1 MKEDTTMADSI
12 VTPQELL
19 RKLAEDGEFDFFR
32 EALFSVLRELME
44 IEVTA
49 KTGAPRGERSS
60 ERLCH
65 RNGYRERRLD
75 TRVGSLLLP
84 IPRLRE
90 GSYFPSFLDPR
101 RRSEEA
107 LLAVIAEAYVKGVS
121 TRKVEDLVLT
131 LGLEGISK
139 SEVSRICAR
148 LDEQVEAF
156 RGRPLVG
163 RYPYLFLDATY
174 EKVRNETGRVVSMA
188 LVVAYGV
195 AETGEREVLGL
206 EVCRSED
213 YAFWRGFL
221 AGLLSRGLA
230 GVALVVSDAHQGLK
244 QAITEVFLGAGW
256 QRCRVHFLRNL
267 LSLVPKDG
275 QGMVLAA
282 VRLIF
287 QQPDKVRATAE
298 LRALADRL
306 EGPLPRVSA
315 ALLEAEEEILAHM
328 EFPPEHWKQISS
340 TNPLERLNKEIN
352 RRTRVVGIFPDEKSL
367 VRLIGAVLA
376 EQNDEWM
383 VARKYMSRHSL
394 ARIYQQVNPEIEG
407 EVTHAVA
414 IPVH

>member
-1 MKEDTTMADSI
+1 M
-12 VTPQELL
+12 
-19 RKLAEDGEFDFFR
+19 
-32 EALFSVLRELME
+32 
-44 IEVTA
+44 
-49 KTGAPRGERSS
+49 
-60 ERLCH
+60 
-65 RNGYRERRLD
+65 
-75 TRVGSLLLP
+75 LP
-84 IPRLRE
+84 IPKLRE
-90 GSYFPSFLDPR
+90 GSYFPSFLEPR

-107 LLAVIAEAYVKGVS
+107 LLAVISEAYVKGVS
-121 TRKVEDLVLT
+121 TRKVEDLVMA

-139 SEVSRICAR
+139 SEVSRICSR

-156 RGRPLVG
+156 RGRPLLG

-174 EKVRNETGRVVSMA
+174 EKVRDDSGRVVSMA

-206 EVCRSED
+206 EACRSED
-213 YAFWRGFL
+213 YPFWRGFL
-221 AGLLSRGLA
+221 AGLVARGLS
-230 GVALVVSDAHQGLK
+230 GVALVVSDAHKGLK
-244 QAITEVFLGAGW
+244 KAIEEVFLGASW

-267 LSLVPKDG
+267 LALVPKDG

-282 VRLIF
+282 VRLVF
-287 QQPDKVRATAE
+287 QQPDKARATEE

-306 EGPLPRVSA
+306 ADRLPRVSA

-328 EFPPEHWKQISS
+328 EFPPEHWRQISS

-352 RRTRVVGIFPDEKSL
+352 RRTRVVGIFPTEKSL
-367 VRLIGAVLA
+367 IRLIGAVLC

-394 ARIYQQVNPEIEG
+394 ARIYQQATPEIEG

>member
-1 MKEDTTMADSI
+1 MADPI

-19 RKLAEDGEFDFFR
+19 SKLAEGREFDFFR
-32 EALFSVLRELME
+32 EAMLSVLRELME
-44 IEVTA
+44 VEISQ
-49 KTGAPRGERSS
+49 KTGAPLGERTP
-60 ERLCH
+60 ERLTM

-75 TRVGSLLLP
+75 TRVGSLSLP
-84 IPRLRE
+84 IPKLRE
-90 GSYFPSFLDPR
+90 GSYFPSFLEPR

-121 TRKVEDLVLT
+121 TRKVEDLVAA
-131 LGLEGISK
+131 LGLDGISK
-139 SEVSRICAR
+139 SEVSRICER
-148 LDEQVEAF
+148 LDAQVEAF
-156 RGRPLVG
+156 RGRPLLG

-174 EKVRNETGRVVSMA
+174 EKVRDDSGRVVSMA

-206 EVCRSED
+206 EVCKSED
-213 YAFWRGFL
+213 HAFWRGFC
-221 AGLLSRGLA
+221 AGLVARGLS
-230 GVALVVSDAHQGLK
+230 GVSLVVSDAHKGLRR
-244 QAITEVFLGAGW
+244 AIDEVFLGASW

-287 QQPDKVRATAE
+287 QQPDKARAQEE

-306 EGPLPRVSA
+306 RDRLPRVSTL
-315 ALLEAEEEILAHM
+315 LLEAEEEILAHM
-328 EFPPEHWKQISS
+328 EFPSEHWKQISS

-367 VRLIGAVLA
+367 IRLIGAVLA
-376 EQNDEWM
+376 EQNDEWA
-383 VARKYMSRHSL
+383 VSRKYMSRHSL
-394 ARIYQQVNPEIEG
+394 ARIYQSSTPEIEG
-407 EVTHAVA
+407 DAVHAVA